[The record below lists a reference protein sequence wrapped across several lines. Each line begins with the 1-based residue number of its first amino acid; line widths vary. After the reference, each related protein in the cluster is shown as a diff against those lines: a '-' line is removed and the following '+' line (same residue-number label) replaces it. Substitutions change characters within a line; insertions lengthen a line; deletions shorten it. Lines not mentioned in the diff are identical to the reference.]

1 MNRNRIIRLKPYG
14 MLLSILFCVLS
25 GYGQEQL
32 DSTTVAKLTPAFLR
46 VNGNKPKIGI
56 PEIEGYKVKLIGSN
70 KKVKIDLNGD
80 ISLSLV
86 EHN

>member
-1 MNRNRIIRLKPYG
+1 MNRNRIIQLKSYG

-32 DSTTVAKLTPAFLR
+32 DSTTVAKLNPAFLH

-56 PEIEGYKVKLIGSN
+56 PEIEGYKVNLIGSDN
-70 KKVKIDLNGD
+70 KVIIDLNCD